1 MVVIN
6 LNEHVFQNYEFLFS
20 IHIGEQK
27 NKHEIV
33 FHRFILHNK
42 IPCWCKKMGFL
53 WKHGESCNER
63 TFPIKFFHIILL
75 LIYFQVW
82 CKEEVV
88 FFSFDVS
95 IASIFELL
103 CI

>member
-1 MVVIN
+1 
-6 LNEHVFQNYEFLFS
+6 
-20 IHIGEQK
+20 
-27 NKHEIV
+27 
-33 FHRFILHNK
+33 
-42 IPCWCKKMGFL
+42 MGFL